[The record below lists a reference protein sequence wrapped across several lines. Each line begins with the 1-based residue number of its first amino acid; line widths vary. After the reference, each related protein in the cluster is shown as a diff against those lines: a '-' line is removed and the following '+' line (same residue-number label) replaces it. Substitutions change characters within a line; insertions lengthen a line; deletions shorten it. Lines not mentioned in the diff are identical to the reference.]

1 MLGAIRAVNID
12 SVLKKSPLFSGLD
25 DREMSEIETI
35 SASKRYPKG
44 TLIFSEDE
52 EAKGFFVVI
61 SGRVKIYKLSPEG
74 KEQILHIISP
84 GQTFAEAALFDG
96 CTYPAFAESLA
107 ETRVLYFPRKSFVNL
122 IRKNPQMSLNMIAS
136 LSHWLRKFVSL
147 VEELSLKDV
156 SARLSQYLMDLSA
169 QSGRSSER
177 GIEFKLDISKSQLAS
192 QLGTV
197 SETLSRALRK
207 LRDGKIIEVEGKK
220 ITILQKEALEEISL
234 GIPL

>member
-1 MLGAIRAVNID
+1 MDIEAA
-12 SVLKKSPLFSGLD
+12 LKRCPLFSGLE
-25 DREMSEIETI
+25 DREITELEAI

-44 TLIFSEDE
+44 ALIFSEDQ

-61 SGRVKIYKLSPEG
+61 SGRVKIYKLSPDG

-96 CTYPAFAESLA
+96 STYPAFAESLA
-107 ETRVLYFPRKSFVNL
+107 ETRVLYFPKESFVNL

-156 SARLSQYLMDLSA
+156 SARLSKYLMDLSA
-169 QSGRSSER
+169 QSGRSSQR
-177 GIEFKLDISKSQLAS
+177 GIEFELDIRKSQLAS
-192 QLGTV
+192 QLGTI
-197 SETLSRALRK
+197 SETLSRALRR
-207 LRDGKIIEVEGKK
+207 LRDRGIIKVEGKK